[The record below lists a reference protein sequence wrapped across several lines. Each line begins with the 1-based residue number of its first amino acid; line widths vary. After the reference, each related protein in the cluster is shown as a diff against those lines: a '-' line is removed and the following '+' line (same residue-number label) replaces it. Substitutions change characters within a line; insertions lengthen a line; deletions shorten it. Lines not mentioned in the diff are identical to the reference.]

1 MGGGRIKRM
10 SLLSVVIPSYNEE
23 ENIESTAKTIGDIL
37 TDAGIDYEL
46 VFVSDGSK
54 DNTFPIVKSLSE
66 KDSRIRGLQ
75 FSRNFGKES
84 AIFAGLSAA
93 RGDCVAV
100 IDCDLQH
107 PPKTLVQMYRLW
119 EEGYEVVEG
128 IKSSRGKES
137 LIHKMFVGIF
147 YGIMSALMKVDMN
160 ATSDFKLLDRKAVDA
175 LLSLNE
181 SNTFFRAL
189 SFWVGFK
196 STSVEYDVQERTK
209 GKSKWSFAGLVKYA
223 ISNTTS
229 FTTAPLRIIAV
240 VGFIMV
246 IFSLILGIETLVVYF
261 MNVAVEGFTTVILL
275 LLLIGGC
282 IMVSLGIIGHYLGR
296 IYEEVKGRPRYIIRE
311 MTPDVHVSAKEEK

>member
-1 MGGGRIKRM
+1 M

-107 PPKTLVQMYRLW
+107 PPQTLVQMYRLW

-311 MTPDVHVSAKEEK
+311 MTPDVNVSAKEEK

>member
-1 MGGGRIKRM
+1 M

-107 PPKTLVQMYRLW
+107 PPKTLVEMYRLW

-311 MTPDVHVSAKEEK
+311 MTPDVHVYAKEEK

>member
-1 MGGGRIKRM
+1 M

-107 PPKTLVQMYRLW
+107 PPKTLVQMYLLW